1 MSLIQ
6 PIQPLATPRPIN
18 VVEPVSPALE
28 HVKRMLFRPFD
39 LGKWFI
45 IGFCA
50 WLACLGEGGAGSG
63 GNFNFRNGVHQRA
76 TDLRQVLD
84 EIKNYV
90 LNNLDW
96 IIPLAALAVLFILG
110 LGLLFLWLNSR
121 GKFMFLHCVALNRAE
136 VTEPWSKFGA
146 EANSLF
152 WFRLVM
158 GLVGMVLTLPLLG
171 IIAVMIIRMIYH
183 GEPDVGAILM
193 AAGLALV
200 FFGVVIVFAIVKKL
214 TMDFVVPI
222 MFLRRS
228 GCLAAWREFYRL
240 LCTHFWQF
248 VLYILF
254 QIVLSMAIGVLILMA
269 VLITCCCAGCLM
281 ALPYLGTVLLLP
293 VLVFQRAYSLFF
305 FAQFGPEYNVF
316 PPPPPAAPS
325 PAPGLPPMPVAPPA
339 M

>member
-1 MSLIQ
+1 MNPIQ
-6 PIQPLATPRPIN
+6 PIQPAAAPRTIN

-39 LGKWFI
+39 LGKWFV

-63 GNFNFRNGVHQRA
+63 GGNYNFGNHSPGSGA
-76 TDLRQVLD
+76 DLRHALD
-84 EIKNYV
+84 QARDYL

-96 IIPLAALAVLFILG
+96 IIPLAALLVLLIVG

-136 VTEPWSKFGA
+136 VTVPWTKFA
-146 EANSLF
+146 TEANSLF

-158 GLVGMVLTLPLLG
+158 GLIGMVLILPLLG
-171 IIAVMIIRMIYH
+171 IIIGLILRMIYR
-183 GEPDVGAILM
+183 GEPDVHSILTVV
-193 AAGLALV
+193 GIALT
-200 FFGVVIVFAIVKKL
+200 FFLVVMVLVIVKKL
-214 TMDFVVPI
+214 TVDFVVPV

-228 GCLAAWREFYRL
+228 GCWAAWREFYRL
-240 LCTHFWQF
+240 LCAHFWLF
-248 VLYILF
+248 VLYLLF
-254 QIVLSMAIGVLILMA
+254 QIVLTIAIGALIVMV

-293 VLVFQRAYSLFF
+293 VLVFTRAYSLYF
-305 FAQFGPEYNVF
+305 FAQFGPEYDVF
-316 PPPPPAAPS
+316 PPPPPAPS
-325 PAPGLPPMPVAPPA
+325 TPGLLPMPVAPPV